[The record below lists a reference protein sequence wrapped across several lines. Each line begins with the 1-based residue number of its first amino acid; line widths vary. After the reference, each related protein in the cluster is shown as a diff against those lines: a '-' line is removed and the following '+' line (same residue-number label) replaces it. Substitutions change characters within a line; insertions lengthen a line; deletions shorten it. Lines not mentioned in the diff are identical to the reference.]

1 MAKNTLADLRNHLFE
16 TLEALKDKDE
26 PMAIDRAKAVSEVAQ
41 TIINTAKVEIQYLE
55 ATGQENSQGDFFDEK
70 KQRPAL
76 TNGAALAQPPRRQ

>member
-55 ATGQENSQGDFFDEK
+55 ATGQENNGDFFDEK

>member
-26 PMAIDRAKAVSEVAQ
+26 PMDVNRARAVCEVAQ
-41 TIINTAKVEIQYLE
+41 TLINTAKVEVQYLE
-55 ATGQENSQGDFFDEK
+55 ATGQENSGDFFDEK

-76 TNGAALAQPPRRQ
+76 TNGAAPALAPRRQ

>member
-55 ATGQENSQGDFFDEK
+55 ATGQENSGDFFDEK